1 MSISNTISL
10 YFISIKVSNQNEYG
24 TKRGLLYSAE
34 KISATEYI
42 HCNSICP
49 AACTKWVVVY
59 VDVWE
64 NDSTA
69 AVVCTGIDSKG
80 KY

>member
-1 MSISNTISL
+1 MISNTISL
-10 YFISIKVSNQNEYG
+10 YFTSIKISNHEEYG
-24 TKRGLLYSAE
+24 TNKGLFYSGE
-34 KISATEYI
+34 KISATEYT

-49 AACTKWVVVY
+49 AACTKWLVVD

-69 AVVCTGIDSKG
+69 AVVCTGIGSRSH
-80 KY
+80 Y